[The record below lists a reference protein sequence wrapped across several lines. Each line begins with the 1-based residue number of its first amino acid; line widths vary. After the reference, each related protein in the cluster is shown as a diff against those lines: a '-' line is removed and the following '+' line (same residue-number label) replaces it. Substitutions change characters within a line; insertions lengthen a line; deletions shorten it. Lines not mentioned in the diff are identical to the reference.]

1 MQGTLWLYSE
11 LMLLLEVVGIRPV
24 GAGNFVRLA
33 RWCPDRCTS
42 VSNNCFL
49 QNPVATLALEFAITV
64 FPMMISFTF
73 AELAVPLLVSVY
85 CLAALFSVLSWQ
97 HAKEFIHKHCRKEK
111 MNQMLGKELPFL
123 TGFRA
128 QVMISTYV
136 QSAWSLCYHSI
147 KLTLVAGTL
156 VASAAASPSWPLTS
170 PCSLGASP
178 RRKPSAS
185 AW

>member
-11 LMLLLEVVGIRPV
+11 LMLLLEVVGLRPV

-33 RWCPDRCTS
+33 RRCLGHCTG
-42 VSNNCFL
+42 VSDSCRR

-85 CLAALFSVLSWQ
+85 CLAATFSVLSWQ

-111 MNQMLGKELPFL
+111 MNQVLGKELPFL

-128 QVMISTYV
+128 QVMISTYA
-136 QSAWSLCYHSI
+136 QSTWSHCCHLS
-147 KLTLVAGTL
+147 KLALVAGTL
-156 VASAAASPSWPLTS
+156 VTSAGASPSWPLTL
-170 PCSLGASP
+170 PYSLGASP
-178 RRKPSAS
+178 RRRPSAS